1 MKNKILTTITKIM
14 ALVFIVC
21 ACALDSDTYIPH
33 IICAICEVWFVL
45 MLVANK
51 DYILK
56 RR

>member
-51 DYILK
+51 DYVLK
-56 RR
+56 L